1 MKVIGFLNSAS
12 DDIAFAAHV
21 AAFRNGLKENGYVDG
36 ENVHVI
42 SRWAEGDYKNLPKLA
57 ADLVNSQVDLIA
69 TTGGTVSALAAL
81 KATKTLPVLFVS
93 GFDPEQAGLLQY
105 GNATGVNVSTTLTV
119 PERATLLRQ
128 LVPKADKIAD
138 LLRPKTFVYERE
150 KEQAKKAKLIV
161 VETESGN
168 DDLRQAFGD
177 AVKKGAGALMVC
189 ADPYFTSQYQQIVA
203 LAKEFHLPTAF
214 AWRQYVEDGGLMSF
228 GPRLSEAYFQ
238 IGAYAG
244 LILKGIKPDA
254 LRVQTPK
261 PDEFELVVNGS
272 TARTLNVE
280 IPRGFDPRLEVI

>member
-12 DDIAFAAHV
+12 DDIAFAKHV
-21 AAFRNGLKENGYVDG
+21 EAFRNGLKENGYVDG
-36 ENVHVI
+36 QNVQVI
-42 SRWAEGDYKNLPKLA
+42 SRWAEGDYASLPKLA

-81 KATKTLPVLFVS
+81 KVTKTLPVLFVS
-93 GFDPEQAGLLQY
+93 GFDPGKAGLLKF
-105 GNATGVNVSTTLTV
+105 GNATGVNVSTTQSV
-119 PERATLLRQ
+119 PERAQLLRQ
-128 LVPKADKIAD
+128 LVPKAAKIAD

-161 VETESGN
+161 VEAKSGE
-168 DDLRQAFGD
+168 DDLRQAFAN
-177 AVKKGAGALMVC
+177 AVKQGAGALMVC

-203 LAKEFHLPTAF
+203 LAREFSLPTAF

-228 GPRLSEAYFQ
+228 GPRLSDAYFQ

-244 LILKGIKPDA
+244 LILKGIKPGA
-254 LRVQTPK
+254 LRVQEPK
-261 PDEFELVVNGS
+261 ADEFELVVNGK

-280 IPRGFDPRLEVI
+280 IPKGFDRRIEVI